1 MSFDKNDP
9 ADLLALKN
17 EINID
22 PNAYGYVPEDTNLVL
37 DILALKRTEITVSRP
52 TLQAVEIISVA
63 YFAAYNG
70 LAIDEQEWLRWI
82 TSIETIQVT
91 QDVRDR
97 FTGVLGGSLTGDS
110 IWSAGTDDTMEPIM
124 IALIDIDGS
133 RAEELFGFGTVI
145 NRDDWFAARDS

>member
-52 TLQAVEIISVA
+52 TLQAVEIISVS

-70 LAIDEQEWLRWI
+70 LAIEAFVMHTVKDGN
-82 TSIETIQVT
+82 
-91 QDVRDR
+91 
-97 FTGVLGGSLTGDS
+97 FVLYKK
-110 IWSAGTDDTMEPIM
+110 
-124 IALIDIDGS
+124 
-133 RAEELFGFGTVI
+133 
-145 NRDDWFAARDS
+145 